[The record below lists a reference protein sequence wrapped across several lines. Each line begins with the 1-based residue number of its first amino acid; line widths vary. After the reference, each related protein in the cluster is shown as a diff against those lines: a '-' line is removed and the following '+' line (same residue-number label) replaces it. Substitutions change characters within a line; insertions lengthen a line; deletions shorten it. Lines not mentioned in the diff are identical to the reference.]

1 MQGEESRKKNRG
13 GVGGD
18 KEGNLHSSPP
28 PPDPF
33 LLIFFPFSPISCH
46 TPLSESLDQA
56 SGIQWVDPSQVY
68 PGLAGGYFRNFFSL
82 DQTQFK

>member
-28 PPDPF
+28 PHPF

-56 SGIQWVDPSQVY
+56 SGIQWVDPSRVY